1 MLEKLQKLILGTV
14 IKNENFTLN
23 QLPEAICIFFISI
36 FIVFFTPFL
45 GIIDSMIMLAN
56 EEGLK
61 HLALSSFKSAFITV
75 PIQLIIISFFSEV
88 KRLKKIR
95 TCLCGFIYWIRYCFK
110 MLDLLDRPSF
120 QHLSGVI
127 QLILGLFTIL
137 ASILVRL
144 CVRRKIIP

>member
-88 KRLKKIR
+88 KRLKKYG
-95 TCLCGFIYWIRYCFK
+95 LAFGFIYWIRYCFK

-127 QLILGLFTIL
+127 QLILGLFPIL